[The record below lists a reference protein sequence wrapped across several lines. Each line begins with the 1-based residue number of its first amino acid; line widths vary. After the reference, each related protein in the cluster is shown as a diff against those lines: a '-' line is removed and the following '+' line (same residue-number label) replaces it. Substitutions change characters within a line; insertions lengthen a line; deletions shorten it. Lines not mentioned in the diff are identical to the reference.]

1 MADFKYTPVAPGE
14 AVTADK
20 LDAAFTSAEDTLNA
34 LPTYSV
40 ADTGL
45 GHQQLPPLI
54 SEVKS
59 RRLLAETSYD
69 LVVNVSGAE
78 KYRGRY
84 ARGAG
89 LGGKQEYAWD
99 NDPGDGIAGG
109 TQDVAQNDGSA
120 TDQNGSAFTGDT
132 GWYVIG
138 VGGGAGGTGNTN
150 RLEIQLGT
158 QPAFGGADT
167 PIKAKING
175 VLVML
180 DIDFIRMY
188 MTGPDTA
195 TASSDVTNSVI
206 RFLGYFN
213 NYVVFAIQV
222 RLRGAAGVST
232 WYTLPKTVR
241 VVDIWRD
248 WYSRGGVG
256 FDVSS
261 GGTNY
266 YGPLQDME
274 HFHGGMNNSTNER
287 AYARDHVPV
296 SIRTL
301 ITKNTLTNAV
311 TAGGLELA
319 HSNYDM
325 VEVRGV
331 VAMRPDSGDPDEALL
346 DAGSD
351 DLAKKPVIRLEL
363 GAGQISTLVLLS
375 GIAEGAG

>member
-1 MADFKYTPVAPGE
+1 
-14 AVTADK
+14 
-20 LDAAFTSAEDTLNA
+20 
-34 LPTYSV
+34 
-40 ADTGL
+40 
-45 GHQQLPPLI
+45 
-54 SEVKS
+54 
-59 RRLLAETSYD
+59 
-69 LVVNVSGAE
+69 
-78 KYRGRY
+78 
-84 ARGAG
+84 
-89 LGGKQEYAWD
+89 
-99 NDPGDGIAGG
+99 
-109 TQDVAQNDGSA
+109 
-120 TDQNGSAFTGDT
+120 
-132 GWYVIG
+132 
-138 VGGGAGGTGNTN
+138 
-150 RLEIQLGT
+150 
-158 QPAFGGADT
+158 
-167 PIKAKING
+167 
-175 VLVML
+175 ML

-188 MTGPDTA
+188 MTGPATA

-213 NYVVFAIQV
+213 NYVVIAIQV
-222 RLRGAAGVST
+222 RLQGAAGVST
-232 WYTLPKTVR
+232 WYTLPKPVR
-241 VVDIWRD
+241 VVDIWRG
-248 WYSRGGVG
+248 WYSRGGGG

-319 HSNYDM
+319 HSKYDM

-351 DLAKKPVIRLEL
+351 ALAKKPVIRLEL